1 MKTLKN
7 IITKFF
13 LSISLSAITF
23 NSFAQETDYD
33 FSDEE
38 TGTTIYYNVT
48 VDEFPLEVAITFGS
62 YDFNSYSGVITI
74 PEKVVK
80 DGWSYAVTSVWENA
94 FAHSDKLTELHL
106 PANIKYI
113 DDAAFMGCENLKI
126 VASFNNIEKIGMIA
140 FMNCY
145 SLESISFGDKLT
157 FIGENAFDNCKSLK
171 SITIKSSTPPTL
183 AGSLGKTA
191 PTIYVPKESVDTY
204 KISDGW
210 NKLNIL
216 EITE

>member
-1 MKTLKN
+1 MKTLK
-7 IITKFF
+7 IIIAKLL

-23 NSFAQETDYD
+23 NSFSQETDYD
-33 FSDEE
+33 FSDDK

-62 YDFNSYSGVITI
+62 YDFNSYSGVVTI

-94 FAHSDKLTELHL
+94 FAHSDKLAEVQL
-106 PANIKYI
+106 PENIKYI
-113 DDAAFMGCENLKI
+113 EDAAFMGCENLKTI
-126 VASFNNIEKIGMIA
+126 TPFNNVEEIGMIA
-140 FMNCY
+140 FMNCS

-157 FIGENAFDNCKSLK
+157 LIGDNAFDNCKSLK
-171 SITIKSSTPPTL
+171 SISIKSVIPPTL
-183 AGSLGKTA
+183 IGSLGKTA
-191 PTIYVPKESVDTY
+191 PTIYVPKESVNSY
-204 KISDGW
+204 KNSVGW